1 MTSLLILYC
10 AALVTAGDDG
20 AIQVDSTKQLF
31 LDDELIASIENV
43 KRQIHQV
50 KKHEANPV
58 LWPSEPWEGH
68 TAVIYGS
75 VLRDGDKYRMWYHG
89 GAGVS
94 YAESDDGIR
103 WTKPPM
109 DFVKLDGQPTNTMI
123 RRGAGEGEPNA
134 IPYFYEIFGV
144 HKDERETDPSM
155 RYKMGFLSL
164 DRQYKGPQ
172 GKRFHGGQRRGLG
185 VAASEDGIH
194 WRLVDNW
201 ATEAICDGATHW
213 LFDTA
218 ANKFILYGR
227 TKYTAPGLLDAW
239 LTGSSLDGWV
249 KRYFWGRAV
258 ARVESPDFVNWNIT
272 EPAEGPVVMM
282 SDTED
287 KPGTEVYSMLVFP
300 YESVYIGLVQAFHN
314 RPDECHLDI
323 QLAVSRD
330 SVKFTRVGDRAAFLP
345 CGPVGSWDRFNNSLA
360 NNPPIAA
367 GDQLRIY
374 YGGRTYRHS
383 PYQGNDKGM
392 PGGGIGFA
400 TIPRDRFVSLSASFD
415 GGVVTTKPLVFQ
427 GKTLHLNAASRF
439 GEIQVELLGAEGETV
454 AKSTPIREDSL
465 DIPVQWADGSL
476 GSAAGPLA
484 AKITLK
490 NAHLYALWCTD

>member
-1 MTSLLILYC
+1 
-10 AALVTAGDDG
+10 
-20 AIQVDSTKQLF
+20 
-31 LDDELIASIENV
+31 
-43 KRQIHQV
+43 
-50 KKHEANPV
+50 
-58 LWPSEPWEGH
+58 
-68 TAVIYGS
+68 
-75 VLRDGDKYRMWYHG
+75 
-89 GAGVS
+89 
-94 YAESDDGIR
+94 
-103 WTKPPM
+103 
-109 DFVKLDGQPTNTMI
+109 
-123 RRGAGEGEPNA
+123 
-134 IPYFYEIFGV
+134 
-144 HKDERETDPSM
+144 
-155 RYKMGFLSL
+155 
-164 DRQYKGPQ
+164 
-172 GKRFHGGQRRGLG
+172 
-185 VAASEDGIH
+185 
-194 WRLVDNW
+194 
-201 ATEAICDGATHW
+201 
-213 LFDTA
+213 
-218 ANKFILYGR
+218 
-227 TKYTAPGLLDAW
+227 
-239 LTGSSLDGWV
+239 
-249 KRYFWGRAV
+249 
-258 ARVESPDFVNWNIT
+258 
-272 EPAEGPVVMM
+272 
-282 SDTED
+282 
-287 KPGTEVYSMLVFP
+287 MLVFP